1 MNKNIAKAK
10 ALTKKRLR
18 IRKTISGTNERPR
31 LSIYRS
37 GKHIYGQIIDDDQGK
52 TLVAT
57 SSMAKDLK
65 PSLAGK
71 SALEIATAV
80 GQALAAKALAAGITQ
95 VAFDRGGRRYAGRI
109 QALADGARG
118 IKAGEAEAEA
128 GKGLQF

>member
-1 MNKNIAKAK
+1 MDKNIAKAK
-10 ALTKKRLR
+10 ALSKKRRR
-18 IRKTISGTNERPR
+18 IRKSISGTSERPR

-52 TLVAT
+52 TLLST

-71 SALEIATAV
+71 NAIEVATAV
-80 GQALAAKALAAGITQ
+80 GEALAAKALAAGITQ
-95 VAFDRGGRRYAGRI
+95 VVFDRGGRRYAGRV

-118 IKAGEAEAEA
+118 IKPGQDEAEA